1 MHFSD
6 EGAKVCCCDGEQRD
20 SGADNVN
27 KRITTAPPR
36 STATRT
42 VTAAAPATA
51 ATAAAAAA
59 AAT

>member
-6 EGAKVCCCDGEQRD
+6 EGAKVCRRDCEQRD

-42 VTAAAPATA
+42 ITAAAAATA

-59 AAT
+59 T